1 MSGQFT
7 VTSLAIVLA
16 SSLSA
21 QPAAAPSTRTPQPIY
36 RVTIVSRTTK
46 AINYGHRSATTNIDF
61 RGTPLLPA
69 ARGSAVVENKGG
81 TTVIDARFEH
91 VAAPSQFG
99 SVYLTYVLWAISPD
113 GRAKSLGELVL
124 NGSDKGKIT
133 VSTEMQAF
141 AMIVTAEPY
150 FSVPQPSDVV
160 VMENSVRPDT
170 VGKVEEV
177 NATYELLPRKEY
189 TYFPGS
195 QVNTNKPVSMSEY
208 EAITALYQA
217 QNSIQIAESQG
228 AAQYA
233 ADRLAKARQLCDQAR
248 GYPKS
253 QSKAIVAM
261 AREAAQAAEDA
272 RAIAARRTE
281 QERLVNAEKQAADA
295 RKQIEAAEAAARAEV
310 ERAHQEADQARAEA
324 AAAMARSGRTEIAPA
339 PQVTASASQVTAP
352 ATRSEELPAPPATNP
367 AIMAQIPPDSNNATR
382 ANRARLI
389 SMLSR
394 AGLAAMDTPRG
405 VVVTVPETTLESAS
419 AAQNE
424 ADRVASAIRGYPG
437 IRIDVEGYTD
447 IGGEISRQV
456 TQARADAVRSRLI
469 AAGLPASIVSARG
482 LGDSR
487 QVASNTSETGR
498 TQNRRVEIVING
510 EPIGAHA
517 TWDRSYNLLSQKP

>member
-1 MSGQFT
+1 MSRHLT
-7 VTSLAIVLA
+7 VTSLAVVLA

-21 QPAAAPSTRTPQPIY
+21 QPAAEPSTRAPQPIY

-46 AINYGHRSATTNIDF
+46 AINYGHRSAPTNLDF
-61 RGTPLLPA
+61 RGTPLLPS
-69 ARGSAVVENKGG
+69 ARGSAVVENRGG
-81 TTVIDARFEH
+81 TTVVDAHFDH

-99 SVYLTYVLWAISPD
+99 SGYLTYVLWAISPD

-189 TYFPGS
+189 TYVPGS

-217 QNSIQIAESQG
+217 QNAIQIAEAQG
-228 AAQYA
+228 AQQYA
-233 ADRLAKARQLCDQAR
+233 TDRLGKARQLYQQAR
-248 GYPKS
+248 SYPKS

-272 RAIAARRTE
+272 RAIASKRTD
-281 QERLVNAEKQAADA
+281 QERLANAEKVAADA
-295 RKQIEAAEAAARAEV
+295 RKQIEASEAAARAEV
-310 ERAHQEADQARAEA
+310 ERAHQEADLARAQAAEA
-324 AAAMARSGRTEIAPA
+324 IAQSARTEVAPA
-339 PQVTASASQVTAP
+339 PRSTVP
-352 ATRSEELPAPPATNP
+352 ARQSVEPAPSTKP
-367 AIMAQIPPDSNNATR
+367 AIVAQIPPDSNSATR
-382 ANRARLI
+382 TNRARLI
-389 SMLSR
+389 SVLSR
-394 AGLAAMDTPRG
+394 AGLAAIDTPRG
-405 VVVTVPETTLESAS
+405 VVVTVGETTLENAS

-424 ADRVASAIRGYPG
+424 ADRVASAIHGYPG

-447 IGGEISRQV
+447 IGGEISRQI

-487 QVASNTSETGR
+487 LVASNASEMGR
-498 TQNRRVEIVING
+498 MQNRRVEIVING

-517 TWDRSYNLLSQKP
+517 TWDRSYNLLSRKP